1 MCFVLQ
7 VLVAMGFFIPLAEIG
22 GRALGG
28 LRQLSW
34 FALSWG
40 VTGVASHVLCHV
52 LIFFVLSPPL
62 TLGYSS
68 STSNALNLTSF
79 ATAPSSSGTSG
90 TTPLYSRLFWIV
102 LTTGTFIAVPI
113 VANVVLLV
121 YKAFDGDHFTDISS
135 SWSVKVAVSGQL
147 LVWCWFV
154 LLCHYNL
161 FIGVWSIAVYV
172 VLLCGGLFVV
182 SVLFPGIGLSE
193 QLNQTCWGNGRHLL
207 TVAMALIPFIP
218 LVVQLA
224 PLLIATTTTSPT
236 SSTSTAA
243 TSTASTS
250 SSRGGGSD
258 QAYTAFVTSACVVNL
273 MHWIWGNGLVAIITL
288 LRETSTVW
296 CTPTIFPVYGWDA
309 SLGEQ
314 GQLIEKNSGLAHC
327 FVALGEIVV
336 LCLLGTFFA
345 YPVHFYGTFMLY
357 CCVSVLSMLYFYV
370 SVFMCRCFFVG
381 VLDVCAMVVW
391 SDSQYCTFL
400 CSVKIKMI
408 KNQQW
413 SKICL
418 VKNNNGQKQ

>member
-1 MCFVLQ
+1 VGLVLLSPVLLSPVLLRPVVLSPVLLVLTETGVADIILIFVVQ

-52 LIFFVLSPPL
+52 LIFFVISPPL

-90 TTPLYSRLFWIV
+90 TTPRYSRLFWIV

-113 VANVVLLV
+113 VVNVVLLV

-182 SVLFPGIGLSE
+182 SLLFPGIGLSE

-224 PLLIATTTTSPT
+224 PLLIATTTTSST
-236 SSTSTAA
+236 SSTSA
-243 TSTASTS
+243 TSTS

-357 CCVSVLSMLYFYV
+357 CCVSVLCFGAFYVVLLCFGIYVSMLF
-370 SVFMCRCFFVG
+370 CG
-381 VLDVCAMVVW
+381 G
-391 SDSQYCTFL
+391 T
-400 CSVKIKMI
+400 
-408 KNQQW
+408 
-413 SKICL
+413 
-418 VKNNNGQKQ
+418 

>member
-1 MCFVLQ
+1 MLRPVLLSPVLLVLTETVVADIILKCVVQ

-113 VANVVLLV
+113 VVNVVLLV

-236 SSTSTAA
+236 SSTSA
-243 TSTASTS
+243 TSTSATSTS

-345 YPVHFYGTFMLY
+345 YPVHFYGTFML
-357 CCVSVLSMLYFYV
+357 
-370 SVFMCRCFFVG
+370 
-381 VLDVCAMVVW
+381 
-391 SDSQYCTFL
+391 
-400 CSVKIKMI
+400 
-408 KNQQW
+408 
-413 SKICL
+413 
-418 VKNNNGQKQ
+418 